1 MTDAPPLVGIIMGS
15 QSDWGI
21 MRHAVETLEKLGIAN
36 EAKIMSAHRTPDKVV
51 AYAEGA
57 KANGLKVIIAGA
69 GMAAALPGSI
79 AALTPL
85 PILGVPMEGRVMG
98 GLDAILS
105 MVQMPA
111 GIPVGTLAV
120 GRSGAVNAA
129 ILAASILALND
140 DVIAANLDKFRTDQT
155 NAVNETPRDD

>member
-1 MTDAPPLVGIIMGS
+1 V
-15 QSDWGI
+15 
-21 MRHAVETLEKLGIAN
+21 
-36 EAKIMSAHRTPDKVV
+36 KILSAHRTPDRLG
-51 AYAEGA
+51 AYVSVA
-57 KANGLKVIIAGA
+57 KANGLQVIIAGA
-69 GMAAALPGSI
+69 GMAAALPGAV

-85 PILGVPMEGRVMG
+85 PVLGVPMEGKVMG

-129 ILAASILALND
+129 LLAAAILALGD
-140 DVIAANLDKFRTDQT
+140 DPIADALDKFRADQT
-155 NAVNETPRDD
+155 AAVVETPKDD